1 MLSKFQDV
9 ELIWN
14 LHLGTLSHFMRP
26 KYQPWGSQW
35 QILAPIAKLLYILGC
50 SVLLPWWL
58 LSSEHYHLMQKSS
71 YFRLSSMFS
80 FYPRNPSVVFSSVF
94 CFFFLSP
101 WSTSQA
107 ICYCLWIHIHSKI
120 CQFYFY
126 IKCITRFPIWDSV
139 HWGDF
144 PSLFTQCN

>member
-35 QILAPIAKLLYILGC
+35 QILAPMAKLLYILGC

-71 YFRLSSMFS
+71 YHALFHVFILPQKS
-80 FYPRNPSVVFSSVF
+80 FCCIFF
-94 CFFFLSP
+94 FFFFFLGQ

-107 ICYCLWIHIHSKI
+107 ICYCLWIHIHSDI

-144 PSLFTQCN
+144 PSLFSQYN